1 MNCLV
6 GTHQLGGN
14 YLREIGR
21 KGGRKSRR
29 VLSSA
34 DARAMVQ
41 LREARRAF
49 RKFYAL
55 CFWSADPAMKI
66 ERGDIPWIAEQL
78 RKYGNR
84 ETWLVAER
92 LKREGAP
99 HAAH

>member
-1 MNCLV
+1 MRESV
-6 GTHQLGGN
+6 RN

-21 KGGRKSRR
+21 NGGRKSRR

-49 RKFYAL
+49 RRYYAL

-78 RKYGNR
+78 RKHGNR
-84 ETWLVAER
+84 ETWRIAER
-92 LKREGAP
+92 LKIEESRNAT
-99 HAAH
+99 H

>member
-1 MNCLV
+1 MRQSV
-6 GTHQLGGN
+6 RN

-49 RKFYAL
+49 RRYYAL

-66 ERGDIPWIAEQL
+66 ERSDIPWIAEQL
-78 RKYGNR
+78 RKHGNR
-84 ETWLVAER
+84 ETWLAAER
-92 LKREGAP
+92 LTRGGDP
-99 HAAH
+99 RAAH

>member
-1 MNCLV
+1 
-6 GTHQLGGN
+6 
-14 YLREIGR
+14 
-21 KGGRKSRR
+21 
-29 VLSSA
+29 
-34 DARAMVQ
+34 
-41 LREARRAF
+41 
-49 RKFYAL
+49 
-55 CFWSADPAMKI
+55 MKI